1 MERCWVSLL
10 LLGSV
15 SANVFLRDTPPLS
28 YNKAQVAVV
37 KQFNIEATPPNLYR
51 LVSADPVPKWNPT
64 SSDFQSFPLKIKET
78 VCHGDP
84 EKIKVD
90 KCAFKANGV
99 RSGTSSHGSRSLPPS
114 APSLPWPDPRE
125 TPAAL
130 LLFHPLLFL
139 LPLLFPGTVAGQGPP
154 SPPPATSG
162 RSLLLLALA
171 LALTLFSRTG
181 SAQDLGSED
190 GPPQMFPAGSGHRA
204 AKSAMDLDLSDALDE
219 RNDWGGGSPP
229 KVNSGGGG
237 AKGGGREGTHI
248 SDADLAAMLQD
259 GSYRPD
265 RKTALHGRQPFP

>member
-90 KCAFKANGV
+90 KCAFKANGI
-99 RSGTSSHGSRSLPPS
+99 TQ
-114 APSLPWPDPRE
+114 
-125 TPAAL
+125 TC
-130 LLFHPLLFL
+130 
-139 LPLLFPGTVAGQGPP
+139 TAGYQY
-154 SPPPATSG
+154 
-162 RSLLLLALA
+162 
-171 LALTLFSRTG
+171 
-181 SAQDLGSED
+181 
-190 GPPQMFPAGSGHRA
+190 
-204 AKSAMDLDLSDALDE
+204 K
-219 RNDWGGGSPP
+219 GGNPP
-229 KVNSGGGG
+229 KAQTFILCKKV
-237 AKGGGREGTHI
+237 K
-248 SDADLAAMLQD
+248 
-259 GSYRPD
+259 
-265 RKTALHGRQPFP
+265 